1 MASPRVRVMIVD
13 DHDMVRSGL
22 AILLE
27 AFDDLSLVGIA
38 ENGAEAVQLCD
49 KIETDVVLMDMV
61 MPEMDGIAAARA
73 IRQRHPQVQV
83 VALVGFGN
91 EGMLDGMMKAGAAG
105 HVLKNASIDHIAAAI
120 RAAHA
125 QSQAAEAC
133 L

>member
-1 MASPRVRVMIVD
+1 MGGPRVRVRIVD

-27 AFDDLSLVGIA
+27 AFDDLDLVGVA

-49 KIETDVVLMDMV
+49 RIQTDVVLMDLI

-73 IRQRHPQVQV
+73 IRQGHPQVQV

-91 EGMLDGMMKAGAAG
+91 EGMLDGMMKAGAAS

-125 QSQAAEAC
+125 QSMAAETC